1 MDVFWKYLERFVR
14 NKSMHDGLFG
24 FLGYIHSLYI
34 SEVRDYEMRDKT
46 NV

>member
-1 MDVFWKYLERFVR
+1 
-14 NKSMHDGLFG
+14 MHDGLFG

-46 NV
+46 NVWKVPFQNTLQEAT